1 MSKAA
6 EDAMRQIAAAVSA
19 LYACMEKLRREE
31 SGRESSQEVMAAAR
45 AVREMQDAVALLVE
59 RPE

>member
-1 MSKAA
+1 
-6 EDAMRQIAAAVSA
+6 
-19 LYACMEKLRREE
+19 MERLRREE
-31 SGRESSQEVMAAAR
+31 SGRESSQEVMGAAR